1 MRSHTQASPPS
12 WAAIIDSNRN
22 LAGSAIA
29 FNVRARSVAA
39 AALSGSRTNGTQQ
52 EVSASGRVAE
62 RGMNPSM
69 PDVLTDVDVRMTMNE
84 TLMFVYERGGDDQ
97 F

>member
-1 MRSHTQASPPS
+1 
-12 WAAIIDSNRN
+12 
-22 LAGSAIA
+22 
-29 FNVRARSVAA
+29 
-39 AALSGSRTNGTQQ
+39 
-52 EVSASGRVAE
+52 VSASGRVAE